1 MNIWTNGCF
10 DIIHAGHIELFKYA
24 KSLGN
29 HLYVGIDSDDRIKL
43 NKGKTRPI
51 NNVQC
56 RQTVLES
63 IKYIDKVFI
72 FDSDKVLES
81 TIQKLS
87 IDTMVVG
94 DDYINKKVIGA
105 EYVNKIIFFP
115 RTINI
120 STSKIMDSMVKLYDK
135 K

>member
-1 MNIWTNGCF
+1 
-10 DIIHAGHIELFKYA
+10 
-24 KSLGN
+24 
-29 HLYVGIDSDDRIKL
+29 
-43 NKGKTRPI
+43 
-51 NNVQC
+51 
-56 RQTVLES
+56 VLES

>member
-29 HLYVGIDSDDRIKL
+29 HLYVGIDSDHRIKL

-56 RQTVLES
+56 RQIVLES
-63 IKYIDKVFI
+63 IKYIDKVFV
-72 FDSDKVLES
+72 FDSNNILES

-87 IDTMVVG
+87 IDTIVVG

-105 EYVNKIIFFP
+105 EYVNKTIFFP
-115 RTINI
+115 RIINI
-120 STSKIMDSMVKLYDK
+120 STSEIVNSMVKFYDK
-135 K
+135 